1 MVIMNGDHILIP
13 PYQRRGRALI
23 MTIMALNMAPIM
35 ALIMTVMA
43 PIMAPIIGNFILIPL
58 MFNGNNGNGLDLQMT
73 YTTPHNT
80 TPHHPA
86 MTSPLLFSSL
96 LFSSLKLTE
105 PIQ

>member
-1 MVIMNGDHILIP
+1 MNGDHILIP
-13 PYQRRGRALI
+13 LYQYQRRGRALI

-73 YTTPHNT
+73 YTTQHYP
-80 TPHHPA
+80 
-86 MTSPLLFSSL
+86 TSSSHDFFSSL
-96 LFSSLKLTE
+96 LFSSLTLIE